1 MTNILEKDVAEVLID
16 QESLAKR
23 VEEMGAEISAD
34 YEDIELMLVAVL
46 KGSVVFLSDLM
57 RHITVPHVIDFMA
70 TSSYG
75 RVTESTGVVKI
86 LKDLDMP
93 VTGKHVL
100 IVEDII
106 DTGITLSYL
115 MRMLRE
121 RNPASLRVATLLDKR
136 ERRKVPVV
144 VDYVGFEIPNKF
156 VVGYGLDFG
165 EIYRNLPYVGVLKPE
180 IYASGMLE

>member
-1 MTNILEKDVAEVLID
+1 MNILEKDVAEILID
-16 QESLAKR
+16 QESIAKR
-23 VEEMGAEISAD
+23 VEEMGAQISAD
-34 YEDIELMLVAVL
+34 YEGTELMLVAVL

-57 RHITVPHVIDFMA
+57 RHITIPHTIDFMA

-75 RVTESTGVVKI
+75 HVTESTGVVKI

-106 DTGITLSYL
+106 DTGNTLAYL
-115 MRMLRE
+115 LRILQE
-121 RNPASLRVATLLDKR
+121 RNPKSIRVATLLDKK
-136 ERRKVPVV
+136 ERRTVPVV

-165 EIYRNLPYVGVLKPE
+165 EIYRNLPYIGVLKPE
-180 IYASGMLE
+180 IYASGLNG